1 MSATEPSTPS
11 DFDSL
16 RGREEDLP
24 LAAWRRSM
32 RRLADLKAL
41 RENIL
46 AVPDVAARHPE
57 MLEDLARLIAT
68 EDARA
73 AQLVKQLSG

>member
-1 MSATEPSTPS
+1 LAAPDGPVPS

-41 RENIL
+41 RDNIL
-46 AVPDVAARHPE
+46 AVPDVAARHPD
-57 MLEDLARLIAT
+57 MLDDLDHLIRAEGT
-68 EDARA
+68 RA
-73 AQLVKQLSG
+73 AELLKQLGG